1 MVGLTIRFN
10 PRKGHVQIGNK
21 LDHGCQM
28 TAGEDIAIRRK
39 RLRYRAWH
47 RGTKEMDL
55 ILGPFADA
63 HVDAYCT
70 DELDRLEKLMNEE
83 DPPLLTWVMR
93 QEEPPAHVDREFLE
107 SVIADH
113 QARMGK

>member
-1 MVGLTIRFN
+1 
-10 PRKGHVQIGNK
+10 
-21 LDHGCQM
+21 M

-63 HVDAYCT
+63 NVEAY
-70 DELDRLEKLMNEE
+70 DVAELDRLEALMDEE
-83 DPPLLTWVMR
+83 DPALLKWVMR
-93 QEEPPAHVDREFLE
+93 QEAPPVHVDRDFLDL
-107 SVIADH
+107 VIADH
-113 QARMGK
+113 HARIEK

>member
-1 MVGLTIRFN
+1 MVS
-10 PRKGHVQIGNK
+10 
-21 LDHGCQM
+21 QM

-63 HVDAYCT
+63 NVERYGAA
-70 DELDRLEKLMNEE
+70 ELDRLEKLMDEE
-83 DPPLLTWVMR
+83 DPPLLKWVMG
-93 QEEPPAHVDREFLE
+93 QEEPPDHVDRAFLDL
-107 SVIADH
+107 VIADH
-113 QARMGK
+113 QARIES

>member
-1 MVGLTIRFN
+1 
-10 PRKGHVQIGNK
+10 
-21 LDHGCQM
+21 M

-63 HVDAYCT
+63 NVERFDTA
-70 DELDRLEKLMNEE
+70 ELDRLEALMSEE
-83 DPPLLTWVMR
+83 DPPLLKWVLR
-93 QEEPPAHVDREFLE
+93 QEEPPPHVDRSFLDA
-107 SVIADH
+107 VIADH
-113 QARMGK
+113 EARVGR

>member
-1 MVGLTIRFN
+1 
-10 PRKGHVQIGNK
+10 
-21 LDHGCQM
+21 M

-63 HVDAYCT
+63 NVEHFDTA
-70 DELDRLEKLMNEE
+70 ELDRLEALMSEE
-83 DPPLLTWVMR
+83 DPPLLKWVLR
-93 QEEPPAHVDREFLE
+93 QEEPPPRRVDE
-107 SVIADH
+107 
-113 QARMGK
+113 RMVACHRAEEVLDAAAS

>member
-1 MVGLTIRFN
+1 VAN
-10 PRKGHVQIGNK
+10 
-21 LDHGCQM
+21 

-63 HVDAYCT
+63 HVEHYDTAQ
-70 DELDRLEKLMNEE
+70 LDSLEALMDEE
-83 DPPLLTWVMR
+83 DPPLLTWVMG
-93 QEEPPAHVDREFLE
+93 QAEPPAHVDRDFLAI
-107 SVIADH
+107 VISDH
-113 QARMGK
+113 QARLSQL

>member
-1 MVGLTIRFN
+1 MGVE
-10 PRKGHVQIGNK
+10 
-21 LDHGCQM
+21 M

-63 HVDAYCT
+63 NIERYGGA
-70 DELDRLEKLMNEE
+70 ELDRLEALMNEE
-83 DPPLLTWVMR
+83 DPPLLKWVMR
-93 QEEPPAHVDREFLE
+93 QEEPPAHVDRAFLAL
-107 SVIADH
+107 VVADH
-113 QARMGK
+113 EARIAK

>member
-1 MVGLTIRFN
+1 
-10 PRKGHVQIGNK
+10 
-21 LDHGCQM
+21 M

-63 HVDAYCT
+63 NVDAYGVA
-70 DELDRLEKLMNEE
+70 ELDRLEALMNEE
-83 DPPLLTWVMR
+83 DPPLLKWVMR
-93 QEEPPAHVDREFLE
+93 QEEPPAHVDRAFLDL
-107 SVIADH
+107 VITDH
-113 QARMGK
+113 QARIEK

>member
-1 MVGLTIRFN
+1 
-10 PRKGHVQIGNK
+10 
-21 LDHGCQM
+21 M

-63 HVDAYCT
+63 NVDRFDTSA
-70 DELDRLEKLMNEE
+70 LDRLEALMNEE
-83 DPPLLTWVMR
+83 DPPLLKWVMR
-93 QEEPPAHVDREFLE
+93 QEEPPAHVDIEFLNL
-107 SVIADH
+107 VIADH
-113 QARMGK
+113 QSRIEK

>member
-1 MVGLTIRFN
+1 MGVS
-10 PRKGHVQIGNK
+10 
-21 LDHGCQM
+21 M

-63 HVDAYCT
+63 NVDSYGIV
-70 DELDRLEKLMNEE
+70 ELDRLEALMNEE
-83 DPPLLTWVMR
+83 DPPLLKWVMR
-93 QEEPPAHVDREFLE
+93 QEEPPDHVDRAFLDLL
-107 SVIADH
+107 IADH
-113 QARMGK
+113 QARIEQ